1 MRIGHRE
8 DAALEGVIEDLVD
21 VQPVAAREGKV
32 LSWVGASGDDEG
44 RPVLARQQR
53 GDGSSLP
60 VEPWGVSWDDA
71 FFEVK
76 MTATQPEARGCCTR
90 PSR

>member
-1 MRIGHRE
+1 
-8 DAALEGVIEDLVD
+8 
-21 VQPVAAREGKV
+21 
-32 LSWVGASGDDEG
+32 
-44 RPVLARQQR
+44 LARQQR

-76 MTATQPEARGCCTR
+76 MTATQPEGRGCCTR